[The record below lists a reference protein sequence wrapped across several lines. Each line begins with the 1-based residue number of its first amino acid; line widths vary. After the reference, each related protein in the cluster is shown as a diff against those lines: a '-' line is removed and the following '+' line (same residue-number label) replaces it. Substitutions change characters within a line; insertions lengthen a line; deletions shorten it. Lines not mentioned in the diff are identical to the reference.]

1 MRRHPISLS
10 SKGGLRAVLAIGL
23 VVGVTGTALAADKPT
38 PIHKLAPLPRQS
50 EVAGCSISDQSPT
63 AGNLTYGGG
72 PVMIT
77 TTAYSIFWSPNG
89 TISAS
94 YRTLVNRYFQDI
106 GGTAFNNINTQYY
119 MNPGPIYI
127 TNTTVFG
134 GTWLDTANAYPGGR
148 GTPADPLTGQDLKD
162 EITRALA
169 ANPSWNPPDGSKL
182 YFVFT
187 EEDIE
192 SCADTFSGCTP
203 GVTSPPPGA
212 GSYCAYHDHFN
223 SGSDLVIWANMP
235 YAASWGGC
243 IAITCSPN
251 GNFDADVEISP
262 TSHEHFEAVTDP
274 LWDGPNG
281 WTGPGFENGDKCAY
295 NYGPLQ
301 LDGHNLVLS
310 GNPYIIQREWSNAD
324 SGCVTRYNA
333 DVDLAVSK
341 QDQADPVTTGS
352 NIVYDISISNL
363 NGSFEGTDV
372 ALADT
377 VPSGTSMV
385 SLSAPPGW
393 NCTAPSPGS
402 TGNVSCSG
410 LSLPASATAD
420 FTLTVNL
427 SCSLADGDTVSST
440 ASITSSSDD
449 PESSNDS
456 DTEATTAYNPPPAI
470 TCPGDVSVECTGNCG
485 IPASDPALARFF
497 AGVSATDNCSSVQID
512 NNAPSFFP
520 LGATDVTFTATDS
533 GGAQASCTAT
543 VNVVDTT
550 PPTILASVAPTVL
563 WPPNHKMVAI
573 NASVAVSD
581 ICDPGASFVLTS
593 ITSNEPDNGTGDG
606 DKPNDIQGADYG
618 TPDVAFLL
626 RAERSGRGTGRI
638 YTITYTASDKSGNT
652 TPVQLQVT
660 VPHDQSGH
668 GPVASG
674 VNASSTTLGPR

>member
-1 MRRHPISLS
+1 MRGNPISLC
-10 SKGGLRAVLAIGL
+10 SKGRLRAMLA
-23 VVGVTGTALAADKPT
+23 VGFVMALTGTALAAT
-38 PIHKLAPLPRQS
+38 RTAPIHKLAPPPH
-50 EVAGCSISDQSPT
+50 EGPTVGCSISDSPPT
-63 AGNLTYGGG
+63 NGNLTYGGG

-77 TTAYSIFWSPNG
+77 TTAYTIFWSPNS

-119 MNPGPIYI
+119 MDPGPVYI
-127 TNTTVFG
+127 TNTTTFG
-134 GTWLDTANAYPGGR
+134 GTWFDTTNVYPDGR

-162 EITRALA
+162 EIVRALV

-187 EEDIE
+187 EQDIE
-192 SCADTFSGCTP
+192 SCADTFSACTP

-223 SGSDLVIWANMP
+223 NGSDLVIWANMP

-251 GNFDADVEISP
+251 GDFDADVEISP

-295 NYGPLQ
+295 NYGTLQ
-301 LDGHNLVLS
+301 PDGHNLVLS

-341 QDQADPVTTGS
+341 SDQADPVTTGS
-352 NIVYDISISNL
+352 NIAYDISIENL
-363 NGSFEGTDV
+363 NGTFEGTDIV
-372 ALADT
+372 LSDT
-377 VPSGTSMV
+377 VPSGTTMV
-385 SLSAPPGW
+385 SLSAPAGW
-393 NCTAPSPGS
+393 DCTAPAPGS
-402 TGNVSCSG
+402 TGPVTCSKT
-410 LSLPASATAD
+410 SLAASSTAD

-427 SCSLADGDTVSST
+427 NCSLADGDTVGST
-440 ASITSSSDD
+440 ASITSTSDD
-449 PESSNDS
+449 PDSSNDS
-456 DTEATTAYNPPPAI
+456 ATENTTADNPAPTI
-470 TCPGDVSVECTGNCG
+470 TCPDDITVECTGNCG
-485 IPASDPALARFF
+485 IQASDPALAGFF
-497 AGVSATDNCSSVQID
+497 AGVSATDNCSGATIAND
-512 NNAPSFFP
+512 APSFFG
-520 LGATDVTFTATDS
+520 LGPNDVTFTATDS
-533 GGAQASCTAT
+533 GGAQSSCTAT
-543 VNVVDTT
+543 VTVVDTT
-550 PPTILASVAPTVL
+550 PPTINGNVAPSVL
-563 WPPNHKMVAI
+563 WPPNHKMVTI
-573 NASVAVSD
+573 NAAVAVSD
-581 ICDPGASFVLTS
+581 ICDPTASFVLTS

-618 TPDVAFLL
+618 TADTSFQL
-626 RAERSGRGTGRI
+626 RAERSGRGNGRI
-638 YTITYTASDKSGNT
+638 YTINYTASDKSGNT
-652 TPVQLQVT
+652 TPIQLQVT

-668 GPVASG
+668 
-674 VNASSTTLGPR
+674 